1 MSSDK
6 SNVSLIHFNGKNY
19 SAWAFHFGIFIKGKE
34 AWGHVDGSNPAP
46 DKNKV
51 KDQHAKWEVKD
62 AQVMTWILGSVEPN
76 IILNLRSSQTAAQM
90 WTYLKKIYSQQN
102 TARWFQLEHE
112 LAAFQQDSLSISD
125 FYSRFTNLWAE
136 YTDIVYADLPSEG
149 LSSVQS
155 IHETTQRDQFLMKL
169 RPEFEGTR
177 SNLMNRESVPSLDT
191 CLNDLLCEEQR
202 LLTQT
207 TMEQRRSASVPVA
220 YAAQGKPRGRDMSTV
235 HDGHIIKECPTRPPK
250 KSETAYTVSV
260 GFSSAGSS
268 VTTVPLTQSAHAPVQ
283 PVTPDMIQQMIISAF
298 SALGLS
304 AKPFFTSSPWY
315 FDSGASHHMTNN
327 ADSLTNVNKYFGNL
341 KIHTTDGN
349 HLPITA
355 TGDVSPSLTD
365 VFVSPGLT
373 TNLVSV
379 GQLVD
384 NDCKVEFSKSG
395 CVVQDQQSGRMI
407 TRGPK
412 VGRLFPL
419 QFPLSSFSPFVSCNS
434 AHVDYRAWHKRLG
447 HPNSNVLHDLWKSG
461 FLGNKESPSLSAVQF
476 DCNSCKLGKR
486 LPTDSRHHLSTVL
499 SFNTSTKWGG

>member
-191 CLNDLLCEEQR
+191 CLNDLLARNNAFSLKPPWNNGDLHLFLWPMQHKGFGH
-202 LLTQT
+202 
-207 TMEQRRSASVPVA
+207 
-220 YAAQGKPRGRDMSTV
+220 YAANCPRKFCNYCKK
-235 HDGHIIKECPTRPPK
+235 DGHIIKECPTRPPK

-283 PVTPDMIQQMIISAF
+283 PVTP
-298 SALGLS
+298 
-304 AKPFFTSSPWY
+304 
-315 FDSGASHHMTNN
+315 
-327 ADSLTNVNKYFGNL
+327 
-341 KIHTTDGN
+341 
-349 HLPITA
+349 
-355 TGDVSPSLTD
+355 
-365 VFVSPGLT
+365 
-373 TNLVSV
+373 
-379 GQLVD
+379 
-384 NDCKVEFSKSG
+384 
-395 CVVQDQQSGRMI
+395 
-407 TRGPK
+407 
-412 VGRLFPL
+412 
-419 QFPLSSFSPFVSCNS
+419 
-434 AHVDYRAWHKRLG
+434 
-447 HPNSNVLHDLWKSG
+447 
-461 FLGNKESPSLSAVQF
+461 
-476 DCNSCKLGKR
+476 
-486 LPTDSRHHLSTVL
+486 
-499 SFNTSTKWGG
+499 